1 MESPALDPAVFDLAS
16 LRYLNLARN
25 KFQGSEIPTLG
36 FERLTELTHLNLST
50 CEFAGGIPHAIKRL
64 TNLVSLDLSSEYY
77 LYDQDDSYL
86 STAVWSAWS
95 LVEPNLGSLV
105 AHLHNLEQLYLGKID
120 LSGNAP
126 NWCNAFTNSTTPRL
140 QVLSLPNCWLSGPI
154 CASVSGI
161 RPLTEI
167 NLQFNKINGPVELF
181 ADLPSLSVLTLTN
194 NLLEGRFPAK
204 LFQNNNLT
212 DIDISY
218 NFDVSGSLPNFSS
231 QSMLTKLLVS
241 STDFSGIIP
250 SSIANLKSL
259 NMLGLASSD
268 FPQELPS
275 SIGQLTSLKKLEV
288 SGSGIIGSIPPWIAN
303 LTSLIWLQFSD
314 CSLTGQ
320 IPSFVG
326 NIKNLTRLQLYNCD
340 FSGPIPPHIYN
351 LTQLQFLYLHSN
363 NFVGSIQ
370 LSPFWKL
377 PHLISLE
384 LSNNKLSVIE
394 GDDNYSA
401 TSINHLNVRTLGLAS
416 CNLSSIP
423 NAMRNMPRISN
434 LDISRN
440 QIRGAIPHWAWE
452 TWSSMLI
459 LDLSHNKFTSVGY
472 ENLPVDVVFLDLSF
486 NLLQGPIPVPTPAAS
501 SLDFSNNRFS
511 SIPLSFGFQLSRMRY
526 LQASRNNISG
536 KIPPSICD
544 ASSLVLLDLSYNNLS
559 GSIPSCLLEDINSL
573 AVLNFKANQ
582 LRGKLPHDIMQ
593 GCASEEMDFSDNQI
607 EGQVPRSLL
616 ACRDLQVFDIGNNQI
631 TDNFPCWMSML
642 PKLQVLVLKSNK
654 FFGEMGTPVLGKE
667 SNCEFTKL
675 RVIDLASNNFSG
687 TLQSKWFRS
696 LQSMARKSSNDVVSM
711 QYQHVTDGTR
721 YQFNTAITYKGSEV
735 VFSRILET
743 LVVID
748 VSNNA
753 FHGVIPKSIG
763 ELLLLC
769 GINMSHNAFTGQIP
783 AQFGA
788 LHQLESLDLSS
799 NDLSGE
805 IPQELAWLDFLS
817 VLNLSYNGLVGNI
830 PESPHFQ
837 TFNNL
842 SFLGNIGLCGLPL
855 SKECEKTNP
864 NMVSHSLKKKSVDI
878 ILFLFVGLGFGVGF
892 AVSVV
897 VSVTWGSTIAKHL
910 EMALPRGVVK
920 YLLCRLV

>member
-1 MESPALDPAVFDLAS
+1 MSSIF
-16 LRYLNLARN
+16 
-25 KFQGSEIPTLG
+25 
-36 FERLTELTHLNLST
+36 
-50 CEFAGGIPHAIKRL
+50 KRR
-64 TNLVSLDLSSEYY
+64 
-77 LYDQDDSYL
+77 Q
-86 STAVWSAWS
+86 
-95 LVEPNLGSLV
+95 
-105 AHLHNLEQLYLGKID
+105 
-120 LSGNAP
+120 
-126 NWCNAFTNSTTPRL
+126 PRL
-140 QVLSLPNCWLSGPI
+140 LHVLI
-154 CASVSGI
+154 H
-161 RPLTEI
+161 
-167 NLQFNKINGPVELF
+167 LF
-181 ADLPSLSVLTLTN
+181 
-194 NLLEGRFPAK
+194 
-204 LFQNNNLT
+204 
-212 DIDISY
+212 
-218 NFDVSGSLPNFSS
+218 
-231 QSMLTKLLVS
+231 LV
-241 STDFSGIIP
+241 
-250 SSIANLKSL
+250 
-259 NMLGLASSD
+259 
-268 FPQELPS
+268 
-275 SIGQLTSLKKLEV
+275 
-288 SGSGIIGSIPPWIAN
+288 
-303 LTSLIWLQFSD
+303 
-314 CSLTGQ
+314 
-320 IPSFVG
+320 
-326 NIKNLTRLQLYNCD
+326 
-340 FSGPIPPHIYN
+340 
-351 LTQLQFLYLHSN
+351 
-363 NFVGSIQ
+363 IQ
-370 LSPFWKL
+370 LSS
-377 PHLISLE
+377 SLAAGTF
-384 LSNNKLSVIE
+384 SNRTTMPVPCRP
-394 GDDNYSA
+394 DQASA
-401 TSINHLNVRTLGLAS
+401 LLRLK
-416 CNLSSIP
+416 
-423 NAMRNMPRISN
+423 R
-434 LDISRN
+434 
-440 QIRGAIPHWAWE
+440 
-452 TWSSMLI
+452 
-459 LDLSHNKFTSVGY
+459 
-472 ENLPVDVVFLDLSF
+472 SF
-486 NLLQGPIPVPTPAAS
+486 NITVNSTCTLQSWRPGTDCCHWQGVSCGRAS
-501 SLDFSNNRFS
+501 GRVTSLH
-511 SIPLSFGFQLSRMRY
+511 L
-526 LQASRNNISG
+526 
-536 KIPPSICD
+536 
-544 ASSLVLLDLSYNNLS
+544 
-559 GSIPSCLLEDINSL
+559 
-573 AVLNFKANQ
+573 VLNFKANQ

-920 YLLCRLV
+920 YLVCRLV